1 MVASTVANGG
11 QMMKPYTIDS
21 TLDHDG
27 GILSKTSPSV
37 WLNPILPSTAA
48 TLTTLMIGVVNDG
61 TGRAMQLDNGIQA
74 AAKTGTAQ
82 LNAAGQPEKSNAW
95 VVGFAPA
102 DNPKYAIA
110 VMLRGGAGDEISA
123 STGGR
128 LAGPIAKAVLDYM
141 FANNIPTPSQP

>member
-11 QMMKPYTIDS
+11 QMMKPYVIDK
-21 TLDHDG
+21 TLDHEG
-27 GILSKTSPSV
+27 GVLNTTQPSV

-48 TLTTLMIGVVNDG
+48 DLTTLMIGVVNNG
-61 TGRAMQLDNGIQA
+61 TARQMQLANGIQA

-82 LNAAGQPEKSNAW
+82 LNGKGEPEKSNAW
-95 VVGFAPA
+95 IVGFAPA

-110 VMLRGGAGDEISA
+110 VILKGGPNDEISA

-141 FANNIPTPSQP
+141 FANDIPTPSSP